1 MASSLNTGFT
11 FSSPSFNSRSSQR
24 FSSSLPFKWQ
34 FAIQRFSIQNISRQI
49 NHWKHQTIERFY
61 KGAQGNVCSFSCT
74 NATIRKFKDAIA
86 RYGNDRPS
94 IGQAKGLDEFELL
107 PLASIGQISRMSSFD
122 SPIKDKLE

>member
-1 MASSLNTGFT
+1 MCNALHI
-11 FSSPSFNSRSSQR
+11 PV
-24 FSSSLPFKWQ
+24 LPF
-34 FAIQRFSIQNISRQI
+34 F
-49 NHWKHQTIERFY
+49 RFY

-122 SPIKDKLE
+122 SPIKDKLEKQVPNRNRYVKQF